1 MKFAKKIEQDLV
13 TKKLKTTKY
22 YICPICGYMTITS
35 EFDGKII
42 REFGEE
48 DFILFPFASLTTS
61 NGATKEY
68 CACPA
73 CDALQVIDGCEASEL
88 DVFVP
93 KDQNGYI
100 S

>member
-61 NGATKEY
+61 NGATKAY

>member
-73 CDALQVIDGCEASEL
+73 CDALQVINGCEASEL

-93 KDQNGYI
+93 KDQDGYV

>member
-35 EFDGKII
+35 EFDGKIT

-48 DFILFPFASLTTS
+48 DFILFPFTSLTTS
-61 NGATKEY
+61 NGTMKEY

-93 KDQNGYI
+93 KDQDGYV

>member
-35 EFDGKII
+35 EFDGKVI

-48 DFILFPFASLTTS
+48 DFILFPFTSLATL

-68 CACPA
+68 CKGELNKFSEY
-73 CDALQVIDGCEASEL
+73 LQQDGAETL
-88 DVFVP
+88 
-93 KDQNGYI
+93 KQLRKLQKLK
-100 S
+100 

>member
-61 NGATKEY
+61 NGAAKEY

-93 KDQNGYI
+93 KDQDGYV

>member
-48 DFILFPFASLTTS
+48 DFILFPFASLTTP
-61 NGATKEY
+61 NGTTKEY

-88 DVFVP
+88 EVFVP
-93 KDQNGYI
+93 KDQDGYI

>member
-93 KDQNGYI
+93 KDQDGYI

>member
-93 KDQNGYI
+93 KDQNGYV